1 MSTHWGFQVLVF
13 QNKKLGRDTQ
23 TWYELTEFIKEESTS
38 GGGSRPEMKLSG
50 AHVLSHREELLEKA
64 FFFFNHTGCVCYNLS
79 FGGKE
84 LLPSVSFF
92 LMLLLTSL
100 SSLLSRELEG

>member
-64 FFFFNHTGCVCYNLS
+64 FFFSLITQGVFVTTSALVGRSY
-79 FGGKE
+79 F
-84 LLPSVSFF
+84 PQSVSFSCYF
-92 LMLLLTSL
+92 
-100 SSLLSRELEG
+100 